1 MKILFIASSDDHG
14 GGAKSLLELVGL
26 LYKKGIRIVV
36 INPRANKL
44 NQILT
49 GQGIENYSVGYQ
61 LNVCRKDCNGL
72 KYCLKY
78 LIKYLRYKICQR
90 IGIRNLKRKVSFN
103 DIDIIHINNSVEDI
117 GVYFSN
123 KYNIPIVWH
132 LREFGDLDFDFKYF
146 HKNVGK
152 YISDNSFKVVAISN
166 AIKDAW
172 VEKGVDSNK
181 VVTITH
187 GVNPDGI
194 ISKSCSND
202 NVKIVFAGKI
212 APPKGQFDFI
222 KVIASLP
229 ENYKRQLSLDLYG
242 DCSGDYRKEIDK
254 FLKDNDLTSIVSFK
268 GFSDNLKELL
278 CNYDV
283 GVVNSRCEAMGRV
296 TIEYMMAGL
305 CVLASNR
312 GANNELTENGK
323 YGITYEYGDADSIR
337 AKLIYIVD
345 NRTKL
350 YDMGQTARQRA
361 LEKYSIVNNVT
372 KFIELYN
379 LVLSE
384 KENSN
389 GTN

>member
-26 LYKKGIRIVV
+26 LHKKGIQIVV
-36 INPRANKL
+36 VNPRANKL

-49 GQGIENYSVGYQ
+49 CQGIENYPVGYQ
-61 LNVCRKDCNGL
+61 LNICRKDCNGF

-90 IGIRNLKRKVSFN
+90 IGIINLKRRVNFN

-117 GVYFSN
+117 GVYFSK
-123 KYNIPIVWH
+123 KYSIPIVWH

-146 HKNVGK
+146 HKNIGK
-152 YISDNSFKVVAISN
+152 YISDNSCKVVAISN
-166 AIKDAW
+166 AIKEAW
-172 VEKGVDSNK
+172 IGKGIDSNK

-187 GVNPDGI
+187 GINPDRV
-194 ISKSCSND
+194 ISKSSRSD
-202 NVKIVFAGKI
+202 SVKIVFAGKI
-212 APPKGQFDFI
+212 ASPKGQFDFI

-242 DCSGDYRKEIDK
+242 DCSADYRKEIDK

-312 GANNELTENGK
+312 GANNELTENGR
-323 YGITYEYGDADSIR
+323 YGIIYEYGDTKSIR
-337 AKLIYIVD
+337 DKLIYIID
-345 NRTKL
+345 NRNKL
-350 YDMGQTARQRA
+350 YDIGQVARQRA

-372 KFIELYN
+372 KFMELYN
-379 LVLSE
+379 LILSE